1 MQSDDEFSKSV
12 ITQSVALA
20 RQVLKGKPNRLEA
33 LLELVRGRNAAID
46 SASAH
51 PGHHTE
57 CGPGCFACC
66 HQLVAI
72 EQGEALLLALYL
84 HQSRSPEELAGIK
97 ARAALVACVPAT
109 QGARFKTATA
119 CPLLADG
126 RCGVHKARPAAC
138 RMTFSASRLACVT
151 ALAASNEDRHAP
163 VPWFAPAGAYAALIQ
178 MGIDHVLA
186 QAWGVSTEK
195 VELAK
200 ALHIALAD
208 PQQVTA
214 DWLAGKDP
222 LKDAEVPIAPTPN
235 RLVVQKAIKRLRIR

>member
-1 MQSDDEFSKSV
+1 MQPDDDFSKTV

-20 RQVLKGKPNRLEA
+20 RQVLKDKPNRLEA

-46 SASAH
+46 SASAN
-51 PGHHTE
+51 PGHRTE
-57 CGPGCFACC
+57 CGAGCFACC

-84 HQSRSPEELAGIK
+84 QQSRSPEELAEIK
-97 ARAALVACVPAT
+97 ARADVVARVPAT
-109 QGARFKTATA
+109 QGARFKTVTA

-126 RCGVHKARPAAC
+126 RCSVYKARPAAC

-151 ALAASNEDRHAP
+151 ALAASNQGQYTP

-178 MGIDHVLA
+178 VGIDHVLA

-222 LKDAEVPIAPTPN
+222 LKDAKVANAPAPN
-235 RLVVQKAIKRLRIR
+235 SQIVKKAIKRLRIK